1 MVRDEGRRR
10 GSEVRDEGRRR
21 GSEVREMRDE
31 GEGGMNKCNSN
42 TSSEPTG
49 LTFARAVWC

>member
-10 GSEVRDEGRRR
+10 GSVVRDEGRRR

-42 TSSEPTG
+42 TSSQPTG